1 MIGEKPMSDDLSK
14 RGPQD
19 AARVNVHEDWEVRY
33 WCKAFGCTEQELKAA
48 VKAVGVS
55 AAAVRKHFGK

>member
-1 MIGEKPMSDDLSK
+1 MSDDLSK

-19 AARVNVHEDWEVRY
+19 ADRVNVHEDWEVRY
-33 WCKAFGCTEQELKAA
+33 WCKAFSCTEQELKAA

-55 AAAVRKHFGK
+55 AVAVRKHFGK

>member
-1 MIGEKPMSDDLSK
+1 MSDDLSK

-33 WCKAFGCTEQELKAA
+33 WCKALGCTEQQLKAA

>member
-1 MIGEKPMSDDLSK
+1 MSDDLSK

-33 WCKAFGCTEQELKAA
+33 WCKAFGCTEEQLRAA

>member
-1 MIGEKPMSDDLSK
+1 MSDDLSK

-33 WCKAFGCTEQELKAA
+33 WCKAFGCTEQELKDA

-55 AAAVRKHFGK
+55 AAAIRQHFGK